1 VGNHFQIDICS
12 FSAQRP
18 TLIGLLPST
27 PQTELEGFGMAY
39 VPMNRTRAQI
49 DPRTTPRR
57 VCGNRR
63 GICSTRI
70 VSGCI
75 LFDLGI
81 GNLLTLPPLIA
92 QGEFPSGSV
101 PRVMALVTAINQ
113 SVFAFAPAV
122 LGVLREV
129 SGGYQ
134 IPYLTAAVVQ
144 VIAAAVILLRRGL
157 APAGQSHGTDGRC
170 AHCGVAGSLFNPPHY
185 RALPCCRDLHPF
197 PVSSPDCPLK
207 PCTHEPAF
215 KVPRRVR

>member
-1 VGNHFQIDICS
+1 MLTGRMAVEMRQVGNHFQIDICS

-18 TLIGLLPST
+18 TLISLLPST

-49 DPRTTPRR
+49 DPRTTLRR

-81 GNLLTLPPLIA
+81 GNRLTLPPLI

-101 PRVMALVTAINQ
+101 PRVVALVAAVNQ
-113 SVFAFAPAV
+113 SVFAFPPAV

-157 APAGQSHGTDGRC
+157 APAGQ
-170 AHCGVAGSLFNPPHY
+170 VA
-185 RALPCCRDLHPF
+185 RD
-197 PVSSPDCPLK
+197 
-207 PCTHEPAF
+207 
-215 KVPRRVR
+215 